1 MSAAMLLPS
10 RLTVPTRARSA
21 LLSPRLFSSSERY
34 VAVVNAGVLRLA
46 SVEAFTLEETEV
58 ARLVAYLARPE
69 AGFVTGSA
77 ITINGGCL
85 A

>member
-1 MSAAMLLPS
+1 MSHPL
-10 RLTVPTRARSA
+10 
-21 LLSPRLFSSSERY
+21 
-34 VAVVNAGVLRLA
+34 AGKA
-46 SVEAFTLEETEV
+46 SLGKKQRV

-69 AGFVTGSA
+69 ASFVTGSA